1 MGDPPSPQ
9 DSRQQIWY
17 VAIGDQVYGPGDRTA
32 LAQWAAEG
40 RVPPSAFVLASGT
53 RTWRP
58 LADVPELAELPVLA
72 PPLPPE
78 DAWPAS
84 PLAEAQPPQF
94 APVGPTCPYCRGALV
109 IVSPRPPRL
118 GSRDAFLDVRLEC
131 TECGV
136 STAYED
142 LPDEARTYVRRSAH
156 MNACFWSVV
165 MLIALLCLAV
175 PLCALLLSLR

>member
-1 MGDPPSPQ
+1 
-9 DSRQQIWY
+9 
-17 VAIGDQVYGPGDRTA
+17 
-32 LAQWAAEG
+32 
-40 RVPPSAFVLASGT
+40 VLASGT

-58 LADVPELAELPVLA
+58 LSGVPELAELPVLA
-72 PPLPPE
+72 PPLPPG
-78 DAWPAS
+78 DAWPPS
-84 PLAEAQPPQF
+84 PMTEAQPPQF
-94 APVGPTCPYCRGALV
+94 AALGPTCPYCGCALV

-118 GSRDAFLDVRLEC
+118 GSRGVLLDVRLEC

-142 LPDEARTYVRRSAH
+142 LPGEAQAYVRHAAR

-165 MLIALLCLAV
+165 LLIAILCLAM